1 MPNILDENFGAETS
15 PVNIDDLVQGT
26 PLPPITLPKASMR
39 NRAATTA
46 LLTDDPAKSVE
57 NYQLMMAEAENG
69 QDTMV
74 KAIQGNIVENNNKLD
89 MQGVMSILGDPSIP
103 MDQKRKAIEGVKNSQ
118 FLKDTTNTLYTKALA
133 GGSKGENVEQEDS
146 RLSSADAISEIYQA
160 RQDIQG
166 LVNAHGATLRE
177 PGVETVG
184 EMAGLWM
191 MPFGNNISTGKIAQG
206 LDSGPK
212 SVWQTIKNFA
222 LAGTTTANMRE
233 RLANVP
239 PSQRAEFAKSLLS
252 SIKDNSGILF
262 SNDNHFAQFDKAS
275 TIFEEGGYSST
286 QEFID
291 NVSPL
296 LDIIGLGQ
304 AFRGGSKAVKGVNNA
319 GKATAAEEKIWK
331 AEWEV
336 VDDRVKA
343 PLNRQLPD
351 PTRRLDAPDQIRR
364 IEMNSVT
371 GTHNPSSP
379 AAVMG
384 SANPQKARDMHEIVT
399 KAETDTVAEGLYG
412 TGKVDAIAKD
422 LFPQAATES
431 GKVTSKVADIDR
443 NLRADM
449 HVPPEIIDTIHNSGA
464 IYYTELEKAQA
475 RAHIANDFRAAEGLT
490 VNDAMS
496 SFTVDGGRIK
506 IGAVY
511 GASEGSFLRAED
523 AIAQTKSALRNYGI
537 EDSELQI
544 LQKQGLDH
552 VPVNLEDV
560 RGVDGD
566 YLVRVNTSHEIDPT
580 DISNFETFDVKRNF
594 FDRIGPLVSKNSG
607 SASRWLADAASM
619 LHPTYTGAA
628 SVASDATARFDRIL
642 LEQAASY
649 SDKYVKLPSA
659 RQAIVDDYIREANY
673 KGIKFDRADLIARGM
688 GPDEISAVKSWR
700 DFWDSHFY
708 LENYDMV
715 RSLNSQG
722 YQMFKNKNTELYA
735 KPIAKN
741 QNVGRIYDPATDSV
755 ITHTKAEGDAL
766 YSAGGTYAKLRR
778 PTDFG
783 GVRSE
788 YMIVRNTPS
797 EYLRK
802 FRDSD
807 QVLNYRDGYFQIQY
821 KAPRFV
827 DEVVR
832 DAAGNI
838 EYVKAIAVAGDT
850 AEATRFAERMAKTTG
865 KNPED
870 FKVRGDDRALRKDDD
885 AWWDVN
891 SASGRIA
898 QRHRGKLLED
908 GAGLNHLGDGSY
920 ILNPVDSAVRA
931 AKSISGRTVNRPMLE
946 AAKARFMAQ
955 YGDMLPSNGMGG
967 RMYPQNVKQ
976 ISLKGQE
983 TSSAVADARTTFEY
997 IKYLENGYINGI
1009 DDTIKTFF
1017 NATADMLGKAG
1028 LPRLERGAMAAS
1040 EINPSSLAKNSV
1052 FMAYIGSNIF
1062 RQWIVQTH
1070 QVVRTFSY
1078 NPAGWMTGSI
1088 HKLFGDYLG
1097 DVMGISK
1104 GNDFSKFL
1112 KESGLMDAV
1121 DKSNLVRGTLTSA
1134 ADSTNKVVR
1143 AAGKAAA
1150 IPRKFGFDIGEQGNL
1165 LGHAAA
1171 VYDMYKR
1178 RGKDLSN
1185 KAVRDEAY
1193 SEIRAI
1199 SYDMNFAG
1207 DMVYNQ
1213 TSPAMILQFMQVPHK
1228 AFLQTTNRRLPRSVR
1243 ARMVAA
1249 DVLLWG
1255 GPTILVGDLLGVDIL
1270 PDNPQAREF
1279 FTWGLE
1285 SMLLNNMFQQLIDDE
1300 GEHTN
1305 IDFSSLAPFEMSGWS
1320 KFFQAMYEGGFS
1332 QMLANSPAGQ
1342 LFFKD
1347 GGRTQQA
1354 IASMARYF
1362 GAVEDM
1368 DEEPETF
1375 LDVMNE
1381 VAKISSG
1388 WNNAVKAKIM
1398 LDAKKKYDQ
1407 YGSAIDKDVTHTEV
1421 WAQALGFGTADT
1433 RDLYRLSMSMSKD
1446 VKQHKEETLK
1456 VYNDIKR
1463 YYAEKL
1469 QVENSDPKFI
1479 TKVTGRVMKVFEGDP
1494 VAQQII
1500 LQQLKTDLSGK
1511 DAGLLNLM
1519 MKRSN
1524 IPDPKNFRD
1533 QIKQAPIADDQK
1545 QLMLQ
1550 RVDDMENLRSN
1561 IKKDK

>member
-1 MPNILDENFGAETS
+1 MPNFLDENFEAETS
-15 PVNIDDLVQGT
+15 PVKLDDLVQGT
-26 PLPPITLPKASMR
+26 PLPTITLPKASMR

-57 NYQLMMAEAENG
+57 NYQMMVAEAEGG
-69 QDTMV
+69 QDTML
-74 KAIQGNIVENNNKLD
+74 KSIQANIVDNNKKLD
-89 MQGVMSILGDPSIP
+89 MQGVMSILGDPSLPIEE
-103 MDQKRKAIEGVKNSQ
+103 KRKAIDGIKNSQ
-118 FLKDTTNTLYTKALA
+118 FLNDTTNALYTRSLSGA
-133 GGSKGENVEQEDS
+133 SKGENVEQEDS

-166 LVNAHGATLRE
+166 LVNAHAANL
-177 PGVETVG
+177 PSADLETVG
-184 EMAGLWM
+184 EMAALWV
-191 MPFGNNISTGKIAQG
+191 MPFGNNVSTGKIASG
-206 LDSGPK
+206 LDGGKQSMWK
-212 SVWQTIKNFA
+212 TIKNFA
-222 LAGTTTANMRE
+222 LAGSTTADMKE
-233 RLANVP
+233 RLASIP
-239 PSQRAEFAKSLLS
+239 PEKRAEFAKSLLS
-252 SIKDNSGILF
+252 SIKDNSGIIF

-275 TIFEEGGYSST
+275 TIFEEGGYSGFD
-286 QEFID
+286 EFVD

-296 LDIIGLGQ
+296 LDIVGFGQ
-304 AFRGGSKAVKGVNNA
+304 AFRGANKAVKGVNKA
-319 GKATAAEEKIWK
+319 GKAEAAGEKVFK
-331 AEWEV
+331 ADWEV

-351 PTRRLDAPDQIRR
+351 PTPRLNVPDQIRR

-371 GTHNPSSP
+371 GRSNPASP
-379 AAVMG
+379 AGVMG
-384 SANPQKARDMHEIVT
+384 SANPEKARSMHETVF
-399 KAETDTVAEGLYG
+399 KAESESVAEGLYG
-412 TGKVDAIAKD
+412 TGKVDAIVKD
-422 LFPQAATES
+422 VYPQATTETGAVS
-431 GKVTSKVADIDR
+431 SKVADIDR

-449 HVPPEIIDTIHNSGA
+449 HVPPEIIDTLHNSGA
-464 IYYTELEKAQA
+464 TYYTELEKAQA
-475 RAHIANDFRAAEGLT
+475 RANIANDFRAAEGLT

-537 EDSELQI
+537 QDSEIEI

-566 YLVRVNTSHEIDPT
+566 YLVRVNTAHEIDPT
-580 DISNFETFDVKRNF
+580 DIANFEQFDVKRNF
-594 FDRIGPLVSKNSG
+594 FDRISPLVSKASG
-607 SASRWLADAASM
+607 SASRWLFDAASM
-619 LHPTYTGAA
+619 LHPTYSGAA
-628 SVASDATARFDRIL
+628 SVASDATSRFDRVL
-642 LEQAASY
+642 LEHASAY
-649 SDKYVKLPSA
+649 SDKYVKLPAA
-659 RQAIVDDYIREANY
+659 RKPVVDDYIREANY

-688 GPDEISAVKSWR
+688 SADEIDAVKSWR

-722 YQMFKNKNTELYA
+722 YQMFRNKNTELYA
-735 KPIAKN
+735 KPIPKN
-741 QNVGRIYDPATDSV
+741 QNIGRIYDPATDSV
-755 ITHTKAEGDAL
+755 ITHTKAEMDTL
-766 YSAGGTYAKLRR
+766 YNSGGSYAKLRR

-783 GVRSE
+783 GVRAE
-788 YMIVRNTPS
+788 HMLVRNTPT

-827 DEVVR
+827 DEIVR
-832 DAAGNI
+832 DASGAV
-838 EYVKAIAVAGDT
+838 EYTKAIAVAGDT
-850 AEATRFAERMAKTTG
+850 AEAQRFAERMAKTTG
-865 KNPED
+865 KPIED

-885 AWWDVN
+885 SWWDVT
-891 SASGRIA
+891 AAGGRIA

-920 ILNPVDSAVRA
+920 IMNPVDSAVRA
-931 AKSISGRTVNRPMLE
+931 ARSISGRTVNRPMLE

-976 ISLKGQE
+976 ITMKGQE
-983 TSSAVADARTTFEY
+983 TSSAVADARTTYEY
-997 IKYLENGYINGI
+997 INYLENGYVNGI
-1009 DDTIKTFF
+1009 DDTVKTFF

-1028 LPRLERGAMAAS
+1028 MSKLERGAMAAS

-1062 RQWIVQTH
+1062 RQWIVQPH
-1070 QVVRTFSY
+1070 QILRTFSY
-1078 NPAGWMTGSI
+1078 NPAGWTMGTIQKYSAEHI
-1088 HKLFGDYLG
+1088 AS
-1097 DVMGISK
+1097 VMGLGK
-1104 GNDFSKFL
+1104 AGEFSEFL
-1112 KESGLMDAV
+1112 KNSGLLDAV
-1121 DKSNLVRGTLTSA
+1121 DKSNLVRGSLTSA
-1134 ADSTNKVVR
+1134 ADSTNKAVR

-1150 IPRKFGFDIGEQGNL
+1150 VPRKLGFDIGEQANL

-1171 VYDMYKR
+1171 VFDMYKR
-1178 RGKDLSN
+1178 RGKDLTN
-1185 KAVRDEAY
+1185 KAVRDQAV

-1199 SYDMNFAG
+1199 SYEMNFAG

-1213 TSPAMILQFMQVPHK
+1213 TSAAMVLQFMQVPHK
-1228 AFLQTTNRRLPRSVR
+1228 AFLQATNRRLPRAVR
-1243 ARMVAA
+1243 ARMLAA

-1255 GPTILVGDLLGVDIL
+1255 GPTILVGDILGVDIL
-1270 PDNPQAREF
+1270 PDDPELKEF
-1279 FTWGLE
+1279 FTWGAE
-1285 SMLLNNMFQQLIDDE
+1285 SMMLNNMFNQLMDEE

-1320 KFFQAMYEGGFS
+1320 KFFTAMYEGGFS

-1347 GGRTQQA
+1347 GGRTQMAVQ
-1354 IASMARYF
+1354 SMARYF
-1362 GAVEDM
+1362 GAIEDV

-1388 WNNAVKAKIM
+1388 WNNAVKAKLM
-1398 LDAKKKYDQ
+1398 LDAKKRYDQ

-1446 VKQHKEETLK
+1446 VKAHREETLK

-1463 YYAEKL
+1463 YYSEKL

-1479 TKVTGRVMKVFEGDP
+1479 TKVTGRVMKVFENDP
-1494 VAQQII
+1494 VAMQII
-1500 LQQLKTDLSGK
+1500 TGQLKNDLSGK
-1511 DAGLLNLM
+1511 DQGLLNLM
-1519 MKRSN
+1519 MKRAD
-1524 IPDPKNFRD
+1524 IPNPRNFRD
-1533 QIKQAPIADDQK
+1533 QIKQAPVSDEDK

-1550 RVDDMENLRSN
+1550 RVDDMEALRTD
-1561 IKKDK
+1561 KKDK